1 MTSGQTPQ
9 LPTMGPPPSG
19 SVAGPAGNQ
28 LHAEDRGHFKQWN
41 PETAHHPRHHLT
53 LKTASLYRILARYG
67 FFPQKTT
74 NKPAPSKQTKKQ
86 KVRTNQPCTDVTA
99 SEMASVGGKNGGLR
113 HRCEFLGRAEDKRE
127 ENGSLDAKRTTLPG
141 ASSGKIKVGCELPD
155 PVFSV
160 HFLQFHPAVLKPDFN
175 LSVREVDA
183 AADL

>member
-1 MTSGQTPQ
+1 
-9 LPTMGPPPSG
+9 
-19 SVAGPAGNQ
+19 
-28 LHAEDRGHFKQWN
+28 
-41 PETAHHPRHHLT
+41 
-53 LKTASLYRILARYG
+53 
-67 FFPQKTT
+67 
-74 NKPAPSKQTKKQ
+74 
-86 KVRTNQPCTDVTA
+86 
-99 SEMASVGGKNGGLR
+99 MASVGGKNGGLR